1 MKRLPQRLGALALA
15 PPLAFAAGA
24 FALPTNTLAETAEE
38 EEPLEEEEEEPP
50 LSCENIVELP
60 PDDSAQS
67 RVVSSV
73 FPTDADADYVL
84 RINPNDSPDGSLDTP
99 GNTYPRPRE
108 YGEVVIVKGQS
119 VSDSAN
125 PLLTHFTKQN
135 YGGLGG
141 EALTKTY
148 QITTISMSPYG
159 QSVGSTY
166 YPAGGYP
173 GSGYLFTS
181 AGSPN
186 SRGMASFEFEG
197 VKATPADTP
206 VYAYFK
212 ITISGKAD
220 DGDTA
225 TTVLNV
231 GYKVTVVD
239 PPTPRYE
246 ATMRYN
252 ATGGTIDGQ
261 PNTKV
266 SKVIGPAHVWST
278 GTVDPPS
285 SATFDVTD
293 TIPVR
298 EGYVFLFWRDA
309 EFLNGYPPRR
319 MYRGAASTPSADE
332 SPLGMFG
339 YYEDTFEVSQA
350 DTATG
355 ICPDNTLYA
364 VWDKTCSLAYDA
376 AGGDVTPET
385 ERSTFGIS
393 WRTGASNPE
402 KSFVASAAP
411 AREGYAF
418 KGWKA
423 SDGTVYQPGD
433 TVTLT
438 PAAPDETLVALW
450 EAESSTHEPGDGGTG
465 EPTDPTD
472 PSEPGDPD
480 DHGGS
485 DNPGA
490 PDDHGGPG
498 SPDDPGA
505 QPGTPGTN
513 PGTSD
518 GSGDSGNQGSGRDS
532 GSGASPSSGSA
543 TKKGAQASGRRAKK
557 AAPPATGDASLLA
570 PAVLGGSGIVASAAA
585 AVMRRRH

>member
-1 MKRLPQRLGALALA
+1 MARIPPRFGATTLTLALL
-15 PPLAFAAGA
+15 LAA
-24 FALPTNTLAETAEE
+24 ALPAAPAIAKMEDGEKEE
-38 EEPLEEEEEEPP
+38 
-50 LSCENIVELP
+50 CENIVELEP
-60 PDDSAQS
+60 EDSEWSHVPAS
-67 RVVSSV
+67 I
-73 FPTDADADYVL
+73 FPADGNADSIL
-84 RINPNDSPDGSLDTP
+84 RINPNDSADGSLDSP
-99 GNTYPRPRE
+99 GNTYPRPGD
-108 YGEVVIVKGQS
+108 YGEIVVVEDSEI
-119 VSDSAN
+119 SDKSIPAI
-125 PLLTHFTKQN
+125 TRFTKQN

-148 QITTISMSPYG
+148 RVTNVSAAPYG

-166 YPAGGYP
+166 YPAGSYP
-173 GSGYLFTS
+173 GSGYLFTRAS
-181 AGSPN
+181 SPN
-186 SRGMASFEFEG
+186 PSGNISFSFEG
-197 VKATPADTP
+197 VKVTPDDTP

-212 ITISGKAD
+212 ITLTGRAD

-225 TTVLNV
+225 TTVMNV
-231 GYKVTVVD
+231 GYKVTVIPE
-239 PPTPRYE
+239 PPYRYL
-246 ATMRYN
+246 ATMCYD

-266 SKVIGPAHVWST
+266 SKVIGPAHVWAT

-402 KSFVASAAP
+402 KSFVAAAAP

-450 EAESSTHEPGDGGTG
+450 EAESSTHKPGDGGTG

-505 QPGTPGTN
+505 HPGTPGTN

-532 GSGASPSSGSA
+532 GSGASPTSGST
-543 TKKGAQASGRRAKK
+543 TKKGSQASGRRTKK
-557 AAPPATGDASLLA
+557 AALPATGDASLLA
-570 PAVLGGSGIVASAAA
+570 PAVLGGSGIVAAAAA